1 MFIIIV
7 PKRQKNVE
15 PHALLAGQSRLL
27 GDLQARDGPYL
38 KNKKSQVNKSKNI

>member
-27 GDLQARDGPYL
+27 GELQARDGPYL
-38 KNKKSQVNKSKNI
+38 KNKKSQVNKSNNI